1 MLIKVT
7 EQPLRR
13 TSVTAKDAVVDAKD
27 AAASAISDTTD
38 GMTDLAAAAND
49 KIAPPRKTSRKNS
62 VTEALAKL
70 GGKKF

>member
-1 MLIKVT
+1 M
-7 EQPLRR
+7 
-13 TSVTAKDAVVDAKD
+13 TAKDATVD
-27 AAASAISDTTD
+27 AAAVARSDATD

-62 VTEALAKL
+62 VTEALAKP

>member
-1 MLIKVT
+1 MLNIELPNRK
-7 EQPLRR
+7 
-13 TSVTAKDAVVDAKD
+13 TSVTAKDAAVD
-27 AAASAISDTTD
+27 AAAIARSDATD
-38 GMTDLAAAAND
+38 GMTDLAAAASD